1 MAPAIAAAGVKET
14 VTAGDAVAAC
24 AAAFEGWA
32 RTPADIRANILNG
45 AAGTLAERRG
55 DLRASAE
62 AELGASPAWI
72 DFNLDIACDMLRAAS
87 DLAHRVGEIETSRN
101 SRGVEHHVRR
111 DPVGVV
117 LGIAPWNAPVT
128 LAVRAVAAPLA
139 CGNPVVLKASELCP
153 GTHRLVVEA
162 LRAAGLPEGALEVVS
177 TLPQDTEAC
186 VQELIADPAVRR
198 INFTGSTRVGRRVAG
213 IAAQHVKPCLLEL
226 SGNAPL
232 IVLEDADLDRAA
244 DAAAFSAFFN
254 QGQVCMST
262 ERVIVTETVAD
273 AFVVKLVERTRTLTE
288 RHERGDSAW
297 LGRLINA
304 DAALRL
310 NGLIE
315 DARKWGGRLLIGGQ
329 SDGSWMA
336 PAVIDRVSSAMRIY
350 REEIFGPIVGVLRVT
365 DEDEAIAIA
374 NDSDMGL
381 SASVFSRDRDRAA
394 RVADQLETGMCHI
407 NGPTVHDD
415 PSMPFGGMK
424 ASGYGRF
431 GGTAALHEFTEIR
444 WIADHSNAELKLG
457 I

>member
-1 MAPAIAAAGVKET
+1 MTQAMAEARSEGVPSAEAAAAT
-14 VTAGDAVAAC
+14 C

-32 RTPADIRANILNG
+32 GTPAEARAAILQN
-45 AAGTLAERRG
+45 AAGTLMARRA

-72 DFNLDIACDMLRAAS
+72 DFNLDIACEMLRAAC
-87 DLAHRVGEIETSRN
+87 DLAYDVGETASSRN
-101 SRGVEHHVRR
+101 RHGVEHHVRR

-139 CGNPVVLKASELCP
+139 CGNTVVLKASELCP
-153 GTHRLVVEA
+153 RTHCLVVEA
-162 LRAAGLPEGALEVVS
+162 LRAAGLPEGVLEVV
-177 TLPQDTEAC
+177 TTKAEDTEAC
-186 VQELIADPAVRR
+186 VRTLIADPSVRR
-198 INFTGSTRVGRRVAG
+198 INFTGSTRVGRRVAA
-213 IAAQHVKPCLLEL
+213 IAAEHVKPCLLEL
-226 SGNAPL
+226 SGNAPM

-254 QGQVCMST
+254 QGQVCMSA
-262 ERVIVTETVAD
+262 ERIIVTEEVAD

-288 RHERGDSAW
+288 RHDRGDSAW

-304 DAALRL
+304 NAALRL
-310 NGLIE
+310 SGLIE

-350 REEIFGPIVGVLRVT
+350 HEEIFGPIVAILRVA
-365 DEDEAIAIA
+365 DEDEAVAIA
-374 NDSDMGL
+374 NDSDLGL
-381 SASVFSRDRDRAA
+381 SASVFSADRARAA
-394 RVADQLETGMCHI
+394 RVAARLETGMCHI

-431 GGTAALHEFTEIR
+431 GGKAALNEFTELR
-444 WIADHSNAELKLG
+444 WIADHSNAELSLG

>member
-1 MAPAIAAAGVKET
+1 MPAIAQADAREALSAEAA
-14 VTAGDAVAAC
+14 AAAC
-24 AAAFEGWA
+24 AAAFEAWSG
-32 RTPADIRANILNG
+32 TPAAARVAMLES
-45 AAGTLAERRG
+45 AAGSLRARRA

-72 DFNLDIACDMLRAAS
+72 DFNLDIACDMLRAAC
-87 DLAHRVGEIETSRN
+87 DLAHEVGETAVTRN
-101 SRGVEHHVRR
+101 RQGVEHHVRR

-128 LAVRAVAAPLA
+128 LAVRAMAAPLA
-139 CGNPVVLKASELCP
+139 CGNTVVLKASELCP
-153 GTHRLVVEA
+153 ETHCLVVDA
-162 LRAAGLPEGALEVVS
+162 LRSAGFPEGALEVV
-177 TLPQDTEAC
+177 TTRPEETEAC
-186 VQELIADPAVRR
+186 VRALIADPSVRR
-198 INFTGSTRVGRRVAG
+198 INFTGSTRVGRRVAS
-213 IAAQHVKPCLLEL
+213 IAAEHVKPCLLEL

-254 QGQVCMST
+254 QGQVCMSA
-262 ERVIVTETVAD
+262 ERIIVTEAVAD

-288 RHERGDSAW
+288 RHDRGDGAW
-297 LGRLINA
+297 LGRLISA

-310 NGLIE
+310 SGLIE

-350 REEIFGPIVGVLRVT
+350 HEEIFGPIAAVLRVA
-365 DEDEAIAIA
+365 DEEEAVAIA
-374 NDSDMGL
+374 NDSDLGL
-381 SASVFSRDRDRAA
+381 SASVFSANRARAA
-394 RVADQLETGMCHI
+394 RVAERLETGMCHI

-424 ASGYGRF
+424 GSGYGRF
-431 GGTAALHEFTEIR
+431 GGMAALNEFTELR
-444 WIADHSNAELKLG
+444 WISDHTNAGLSLG